1 MNQNTLRL
9 GVLPNREK
17 DPDLNVTRM
26 LLAILRENGAA
37 VVLEEEIAARL
48 GAMELASQAENLFT
62 QCDMAIAIG
71 GDGTMLQVA
80 RGASASGVPVLG
92 INLGH
97 MGFLQE
103 VEVGEMRE
111 AMNALCRGDYRI
123 ESRMMLSARI
133 DGRAPDPIYAIN
145 DISIAKGTKSRL
157 IYVDAYVGGQ
167 PIGEFAA
174 DGVIVATPTGS
185 TAYSLSAGGP
195 VVCPEMDCILF
206 TPICPHTLHTRP
218 VVMAAE
224 ETIRLQVWDR
234 DSDVVLTVDG
244 QVPMPLHA
252 GEWVTLKRG
261 PYCVQFVRLK
271 PRNFFGVLH
280 KKFLE

>member
-123 ESRMMLSARI
+123 AAGDLRELYIVVFVLMAMAIWRHRSNI
-133 DGRAPDPIYAIN
+133 GRLMH
-145 DISIAKGTKSRL
+145 GTENKL
-157 IYVDAYVGGQ
+157 WG
-167 PIGEFAA
+167 
-174 DGVIVATPTGS
+174 
-185 TAYSLSAGGP
+185 
-195 VVCPEMDCILF
+195 
-206 TPICPHTLHTRP
+206 
-218 VVMAAE
+218 
-224 ETIRLQVWDR
+224 
-234 DSDVVLTVDG
+234 
-244 QVPMPLHA
+244 
-252 GEWVTLKRG
+252 
-261 PYCVQFVRLK
+261 
-271 PRNFFGVLH
+271 N
-280 KKFLE
+280 KK